1 MAGGVGVKPLV
12 KVPFVLFLA
21 MFVHIT
27 VMASIHIDHVRPD
40 VLLLVTIVSG
50 LVCGSEQGAGIGFV
64 LGVFADLTLQTPFG
78 LSALVLTLV
87 GFGVGTLQS
96 LILRSSWWIPPATAV
111 VASAIGVVLFATIGA
126 LIGQSQLLRPG
137 PGHLIVVAGLVAVMN
152 GIVAVPAA
160 AAVKWAT
167 RTGQADRAFATR

>member
-1 MAGGVGVKPLV
+1 MTPRV

-27 VMASIHIDHVRPD
+27 LMASFQIDHVHPD
-40 VLLLVTIVSG
+40 VLLLVTIVTG
-50 LVCGSEQGAGIGFV
+50 LVGGSEEGAAVGFV

-78 LSALVLTLV
+78 LSALVLTIV
-87 GFGVGTLQS
+87 GFSVGTLQS
-96 LILRSSWWIPPATAV
+96 LILRTSWWIPMLTAI

-137 PGHLIVVAGLVAVMN
+137 AGHLVLVAGLVALMN
-152 GIVAVPAA
+152 GVVALPTVATLR
-160 AAVKWAT
+160 WAT
-167 RTGQADRAFATR
+167 KSGHPDRAFAGR